1 MTKNF
6 EEEWNGMAVEEK
18 NVIVSS
24 YLKTL
29 SKWNFKRILCDV
41 LGKFIEEILVDPS
54 DDIAAHFIQ
63 CAVIENTQ
71 QFPSSSSENMV

>member
-6 EEEWNGMAVEEK
+6 EEEWNGMTVEEK

-29 SKWNFKRILCDV
+29 SEWDLKRILCDV
-41 LGKFIEEILVDPS
+41 LFIDNYM
-54 DDIAAHFIQ
+54 DDGALRHEFERIIH
-63 CAVIENTQ
+63 TR
-71 QFPSSSSENMV
+71 

>member
-6 EEEWNGMAVEEK
+6 EEEWNGMTVEEK

-29 SKWNFKRILCDV
+29 SKWNLKRILCDV
-41 LGKFIEEILVDPS
+41 LFIDNHM
-54 DDIAAHFIQ
+54 DDSALRHEFERIIH
-63 CAVIENTQ
+63 TR
-71 QFPSSSSENMV
+71 

>member
-6 EEEWNGMAVEEK
+6 EEEWNGMTAEEK

-29 SKWNFKRILCDV
+29 SKWNLKRILCDV
-41 LGKFIEEILVDPS
+41 LFIDNYM
-54 DDIAAHFIQ
+54 DDGGLRKEFEKI
-63 CAVIENTQ
+63 VNER
-71 QFPSSSSENMV
+71 